1 MPNKTIYIRR
11 EDEELWEKL
20 PKKAEAI
27 SKMLRGQNLE
37 EVMIVE
43 VPTSKEL
50 QDKKLEELMKGMPQP
65 KIYPDPRKNCV
76 GREVVLDD
84 PDWDKKYSD
93 GELPCCK
100 NTRKMCS
107 HWVWVE
113 GSSQWMNNLSGKKI
127 EVE

>member
-43 VPTSKEL
+43 VPKEL

-100 NTRKMCS
+100 KAKPCQ
-107 HWVWVE
+107 HWTFDGEAWVN
-113 GSSQWMNNLSGKKI
+113 QLSGKKKEI
-127 EVE
+127 E